1 MSKSYNVI
9 EHENSKYYK
18 EIPYITRKELK
29 KNQNNI
35 VIGCTKLKKYKSNS
49 EKKELDLLYFK
60 NEKYEVKT
68 KMLGFNKGYVFV
80 GNNSYITLK
89 YRIPFFFILL
99 LLLLIFGLLIIFN
112 KNDTLPIKNPINFP
126 ETKIFPDNNKDS
138 VEDKKKEDDPYK
150 YVPNRKKVEEA
161 KGIKYYISFD
171 SNDGSGTMESIT
183 CKGNEVCKLP
193 KNSMTKEGYIFTG
206 WSTEKNGEPIY
217 LDEMDVFNLTTKDNE
232 NIILYAMWKIETYN
246 VEFFDYDGS
255 VISKSKYDYGESVIA
270 PENPKRLG
278 YTFSKWDND
287 IVNEVKT
294 DLTYNALYDVNNY
307 EISYNLSGGA
317 FEDNAPLTYTV
328 EDDLFDIPKPSKKGY
343 TFLGWTDD
351 KTKEPIIDYK
361 INQGT
366 IGNIKLLANYKPNS
380 YKLIYNT
387 NGAREQI
394 SPKKINF
401 DEIYGELPTISKK
414 GYKLINWTDENNNEV
429 SSKNVFNED
438 KDITISANWK
448 IIKYDI
454 TYNLVGGV
462 IEDNPLN
469 YNVEQNI
476 ILPNP
481 VKEGYIFLGWT
492 SKNDDEPKIN
502 YEIKKGSTG
511 NLKLTANYKPISYSI
526 IYNSSSGTGKMES
539 TKIKYN
545 NKENLRKNTFTKEG
559 YNFLGWSTIP
569 NGNVTYKDEQEIYNL
584 SCNDNDVINLYA
596 VWEIIKL
603 NVKYY
608 DLFGGVLKEEEVD
621 YGNMPTPPENPFLDG
636 YTFTGWSPSINS
648 VKTNVDYHA
657 QYTKNQYIIKY
668 DLNTGSSKDLKEIN
682 FDVESNA
689 ITLPKPTREG
699 YTFLGWTGD
708 NGLRAEIN
716 VVIPKGTIG
725 NKNYKANWIA
735 NVYRV
740 SLNPNSG
747 IVNPSYVDISYNS
760 LYGTIPEAT
769 KKGYS
774 FEGWFYNNLLIKE
787 DTVMNIS
794 FDHEIKANWKII
806 DYSITYNLN
815 GGSLSSSISKYNIET
830 DTFLLPKPTKEGYT
844 FLGWT
849 GDNGTIPSDNVEIE
863 KGSIGNKVYTANWK
877 PIEYSISYNL
887 DGGSISSQPTN
898 YNIESNTIALS
909 QPTKKGYTFLG
920 WTGTELT
927 TATKNVIIA
936 KGSVGNRN
944 YIATW
949 SKNYYTVNY
958 YVNNNLWTQRS
969 VGYGDEIP
977 NLNGQDVLD
986 SYHKFHGWNGWVSNM
1001 PDYDVTLTASVTEA
1015 YCQLITGHGPY
1026 GNASALLSVFQSAGW
1041 TGQISEAPSAP
1052 GYYLVVTDYTLTRAQ
1067 AETQKNYIASH
1078 TNYTNYNFPY
1088 LYWVAIQCTNGYSS
1102 AWTRAKGQSQF
1113 N

>member
-89 YRIPFFFILL
+89 YCIPFFFILL

-171 SNDGSGTMESIT
+171 SNDGSGTIASIT

-438 KDITISANWK
+438 KDITISANWE

-469 YNVEQNI
+469 YNVEENI

-526 IYNSSSGTGKMES
+526 IYNSLSGTGK
-539 TKIKYN
+539 T
-545 NKENLRKNTFTKEG
+545 
-559 YNFLGWSTIP
+559 
-569 NGNVTYKDEQEIYNL
+569 
-584 SCNDNDVINLYA
+584 
-596 VWEIIKL
+596 
-603 NVKYY
+603 
-608 DLFGGVLKEEEVD
+608 
-621 YGNMPTPPENPFLDG
+621 
-636 YTFTGWSPSINS
+636 
-648 VKTNVDYHA
+648 
-657 QYTKNQYIIKY
+657 
-668 DLNTGSSKDLKEIN
+668 
-682 FDVESNA
+682 
-689 ITLPKPTREG
+689 
-699 YTFLGWTGD
+699 
-708 NGLRAEIN
+708 
-716 VVIPKGTIG
+716 
-725 NKNYKANWIA
+725 
-735 NVYRV
+735 
-740 SLNPNSG
+740 
-747 IVNPSYVDISYNS
+747 
-760 LYGTIPEAT
+760 
-769 KKGYS
+769 
-774 FEGWFYNNLLIKE
+774 
-787 DTVMNIS
+787 
-794 FDHEIKANWKII
+794 
-806 DYSITYNLN
+806 
-815 GGSLSSSISKYNIET
+815 
-830 DTFLLPKPTKEGYT
+830 
-844 FLGWT
+844 
-849 GDNGTIPSDNVEIE
+849 
-863 KGSIGNKVYTANWK
+863 
-877 PIEYSISYNL
+877 
-887 DGGSISSQPTN
+887 
-898 YNIESNTIALS
+898 
-909 QPTKKGYTFLG
+909 
-920 WTGTELT
+920 
-927 TATKNVIIA
+927 
-936 KGSVGNRN
+936 
-944 YIATW
+944 
-949 SKNYYTVNY
+949 
-958 YVNNNLWTQRS
+958 
-969 VGYGDEIP
+969 
-977 NLNGQDVLD
+977 
-986 SYHKFHGWNGWVSNM
+986 
-1001 PDYDVTLTASVTEA
+1001 
-1015 YCQLITGHGPY
+1015 
-1026 GNASALLSVFQSAGW
+1026 
-1041 TGQISEAPSAP
+1041 
-1052 GYYLVVTDYTLTRAQ
+1052 
-1067 AETQKNYIASH
+1067 
-1078 TNYTNYNFPY
+1078 
-1088 LYWVAIQCTNGYSS
+1088 
-1102 AWTRAKGQSQF
+1102 
-1113 N
+1113 

>member
-1 MSKSYNVI
+1 M
-9 EHENSKYYK
+9 
-18 EIPYITRKELK
+18 
-29 KNQNNI
+29 
-35 VIGCTKLKKYKSNS
+35 
-49 EKKELDLLYFK
+49 
-60 NEKYEVKT
+60 
-68 KMLGFNKGYVFV
+68 
-80 GNNSYITLK
+80 
-89 YRIPFFFILL
+89 
-99 LLLLIFGLLIIFN
+99 
-112 KNDTLPIKNPINFP
+112 
-126 ETKIFPDNNKDS
+126 
-138 VEDKKKEDDPYK
+138 
-150 YVPNRKKVEEA
+150 
-161 KGIKYYISFD
+161 
-171 SNDGSGTMESIT
+171 
-183 CKGNEVCKLP
+183 
-193 KNSMTKEGYIFTG
+193 
-206 WSTEKNGEPIY
+206 
-217 LDEMDVFNLTTKDNE
+217 
-232 NIILYAMWKIETYN
+232 
-246 VEFFDYDGS
+246 
-255 VISKSKYDYGESVIA
+255 
-270 PENPKRLG
+270 
-278 YTFSKWDND
+278 
-287 IVNEVKT
+287 
-294 DLTYNALYDVNNY
+294 
-307 EISYNLSGGA
+307 
-317 FEDNAPLTYTV
+317 
-328 EDDLFDIPKPSKKGY
+328 
-343 TFLGWTDD
+343 
-351 KTKEPIIDYK
+351 
-361 INQGT
+361 
-366 IGNIKLLANYKPNS
+366 
-380 YKLIYNT
+380 
-387 NGAREQI
+387 
-394 SPKKINF
+394 
-401 DEIYGELPTISKK
+401 
-414 GYKLINWTDENNNEV
+414 
-429 SSKNVFNED
+429 
-438 KDITISANWK
+438 
-448 IIKYDI
+448 
-454 TYNLVGGV
+454 
-462 IEDNPLN
+462 
-469 YNVEQNI
+469 
-476 ILPNP
+476 
-481 VKEGYIFLGWT
+481 
-492 SKNDDEPKIN
+492 
-502 YEIKKGSTG
+502 
-511 NLKLTANYKPISYSI
+511 
-526 IYNSSSGTGKMES
+526 
-539 TKIKYN
+539 
-545 NKENLRKNTFTKEG
+545 
-559 YNFLGWSTIP
+559 
-569 NGNVTYKDEQEIYNL
+569 
-584 SCNDNDVINLYA
+584 YA

-689 ITLPKPTREG
+689 ITLPNPTREG

-787 DTVMNIS
+787 DTVTNIS

-927 TATKNVIIA
+927 TVTKNVIIA